1 MSFACAH
8 HPWLR
13 VLVICVPVP
22 MPMCERSMV
31 EGVPLCIAPRIASL
45 ASIVWYVAVFLSG
58 TVFSEGIDPYNFD
71 CRVWPRAAGFAGRL
85 WSPGPPNA
93 TRFYPTLVAHRDRL
107 EALGVGTW
115 LGPRIPCKQCV
126 PSASCC
132 APFATCVTLCPLC
145 LMSTLSACWMQIA
158 AAPLVA
164 LPSTPDVPWPANV
177 TTQAA
182 QCFEIN
188 QYVQRDLPPRRYV
201 V

>member
-1 MSFACAH
+1 VSFACAH

-22 MPMCERSMV
+22 MPMGERSMV